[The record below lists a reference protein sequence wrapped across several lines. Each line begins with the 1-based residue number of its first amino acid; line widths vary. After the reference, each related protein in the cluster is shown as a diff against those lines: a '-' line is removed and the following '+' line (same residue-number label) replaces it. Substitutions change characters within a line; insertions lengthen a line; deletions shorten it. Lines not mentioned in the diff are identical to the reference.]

1 MTAENP
7 MTPMTKAML
16 NPAVHR
22 TLQSLNSKQHRKGFG
37 RRALAACL
45 FSLISLS
52 SLLSGSLLAATN
64 TDLSTAIQA
73 PAFDLPLIAN
83 GEGRLTLADLRGKV
97 TYIDFWASW
106 CGPCRLSLPALNSLQ
121 HAFAPED
128 FAVIAVSV
136 DVVEEDAL
144 DFLARYPVTYPVL
157 IDTEGSVAK
166 AFAVNGMPSGYL
178 LDAQGVVHE
187 VHVGFKRGDEMA
199 IADSIR
205 ELLEQK
211 APNE

>member
-1 MTAENP
+1 
-7 MTPMTKAML
+7 MTPMIKAML
-16 NPAVHR
+16 SPAAHR
-22 TLQSLNSKQHRKGFG
+22 PSQSLNRKPRGKG
-37 RRALAACL
+37 CARRARVACL
-45 FSLISLS
+45 LSLISLA

-64 TDLSTAIQA
+64 TDTSTAIQA

-121 HAFAPED
+121 QAFAPED

-144 DFLARYPVTYPVL
+144 DFLVRYPVTYPVL

-178 LDAQGVVHE
+178 LDAQGVVHD
-187 VHVGFKRGDEMA
+187 VHVGFKRGDEAA
-199 IADSIR
+199 IADAIR
-205 ELLEQK
+205 ALLEQK
-211 APNE
+211 AHNE